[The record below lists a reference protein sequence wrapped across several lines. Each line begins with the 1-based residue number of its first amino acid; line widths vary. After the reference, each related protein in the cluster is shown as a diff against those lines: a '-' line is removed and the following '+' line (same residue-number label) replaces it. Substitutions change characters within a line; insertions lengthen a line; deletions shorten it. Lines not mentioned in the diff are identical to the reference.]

1 MAENTAR
8 RWHRSRA
15 ARATVA
21 RVCTSEKH
29 WAVSFGSS
37 HASASDKK
45 GETLVVALSKF
56 YFRKLNLSRESNK
69 LRQNFLFSF
78 DWLLHFIS
86 MLINLIFSARQRR
99 QCCCH
104 RNSRRVDVRTIRQT
118 SGGTSNCDTQ
128 TRTSTIG
135 ITSEFISFVFKSDKS
150 SLGWKGKEEESWRE
164 LFGPSQSRMWFKS
177 IPSCFLIQSCF
188 GSCTLSSDFPL
199 FVWGWEEHQV
209 WKIFYFEPPCISL
222 QKFLMLLIIIGT
234 SFFVFFWF
242 LWAEANCSCLC
253 HIHRLTR
260 ALLLKNFSWSFPF
273 FSSQPPD
280 RYCIEFEVI
289 KATKAC
295 RKDPVY
301 KQLEVGERVVV
312 KCDLEAFLPNDD
324 KDDDSANEVYSHKD
338 NKNLENETIEDFK
351 SVKTTSKSKSKYR
364 CRGEGSTGRNTR
376 FSAMAIPSCHGKWMR
391 LTVGQP
397 KKCSYQD
404 SQFIFV

>member
-86 MLINLIFSARQRR
+86 MLINLIFSALQRR

-209 WKIFYFEPPCISL
+209 WKIFYFEPPCISTKVFDVADNNWHIIL
-222 QKFLMLLIIIGT
+222 CFLLVFMSRGKLFVSMPHPPPHS
-234 SFFVFFWF
+234 SFVVEELFM
-242 LWAEANCSCLC
+242 
-253 HIHRLTR
+253 I
-260 ALLLKNFSWSFPF
+260 FSIF
-273 FSSQPPD
+273 
-280 RYCIEFEVI
+280 
-289 KATKAC
+289 
-295 RKDPVY
+295 
-301 KQLEVGERVVV
+301 
-312 KCDLEAFLPNDD
+312 FLP
-324 KDDDSANEVYSHKD
+324 
-338 NKNLENETIEDFK
+338 T
-351 SVKTTSKSKSKYR
+351 
-364 CRGEGSTGRNTR
+364 
-376 FSAMAIPSCHGKWMR
+376 P
-391 LTVGQP
+391 GQILHRVWG
-397 KKCSYQD
+397 D
-404 SQFIFV
+404 